1 MATVT
6 ESQSQLEKNATCILT
21 PVSYTHLDV
30 YKRQEFVVVMIV
42 IFFIRFL
49 NITFA
54 QYLFMQRL
62 GIEWQQAVVQI
73 CIFANIIIFAISTI
87 HDILLF

>member
-1 MATVT
+1 MNSSRSVPLVA
-6 ESQSQLEKNATCILT
+6 SS
-21 PVSYTHLDV
+21 S
-30 YKRQEFVVVMIV
+30 RQRIEFVVVMIV

-54 QYLFMQRL
+54 HYLFMQRL
-62 GIEWQQAVVQI
+62 GIEWQRAVVQI